1 MKRNEMIQALRQQ
14 YDAAT
19 SKLYR
24 LRREALKRGYDKL
37 GQDLLEEI
45 ERLRGDRNYD
55 RFGEYYRFAWLY
67 LDDGEYYRVKPADP
81 TYYEE

>member
-1 MKRNEMIQALRQQ
+1 MKRNEMIQALRKQ

-24 LRREALKRGYDKL
+24 LRREALKRGYAKL

-45 ERLRGDRNYD
+45 ERLRGDRNYN
-55 RFGEYYRFAWLY
+55 RFGEMYRYAWLY
-67 LDDGEYYRVKPADP
+67 LDDGNEYRVIPIDPA
-81 TYYEE
+81 YYEE